1 MVGNKIVIIVML
13 IMIHYG
19 SDFCNSQNKNEFT
32 KQFNLV
38 NPAKFN
44 ENKQGVMVEGY
55 VKDKMSKTLIPEIS
69 ININND
75 YPIATTDKKGFFQA
89 NIGYHKVFTIFAVG
103 PDICSSNVTID
114 ATGKDTVF
122 LILETKP
129 SGKII
134 GKVINEQKE
143 LIPNAMV
150 RFTTSNLLKNF
161 TTDSR
166 GEFVIENIDPET
178 SQFQMYI
185 FADGYIES
193 DLKNMKFPTGK
204 RELALDI
211 ELNKQDIITIAG
223 EVIDNSDKPIEGAV
237 VSYGVFDNWKQY
249 KATTT
254 DCNGQFLLKNIQLV
268 TDYNPKDD
276 NLVFFARSSGYAP
289 AWYKLKSSQDTV
301 LHIFLPPS
309 HYVSGRIVDTE
320 GNVIRNTQIS
330 VMAYP
335 AMKNIVQKDW
345 IFNMWQHY
353 YFPDDEGRFK
363 IEDLP
368 AEEVVFSIFGK
379 GYTSIHYS
387 KLPLDRDDLV
397 VTLQHSG
404 VVTGKVIDDQT
415 GEPIHSF
422 KVKIDRLKNNPE
434 TRIYFP
440 LGYFKPGVTF
450 NSADGYFTITELDLG
465 QNLRIIVKADGYS
478 EQEIE
483 PVPVCLPPVKEKDK
497 LVFRMKKSYAS
508 D

>member
-1 MVGNKIVIIVML
+1 MIGKKIIIIIVML
-13 IMIHYG
+13 IMIQWSYY
-19 SDFCNSQNKNEFT
+19 FCNSQNKNEVT
-32 KQFNLV
+32 KQINLV
-38 NPAKFN
+38 NPVNPAESN

-204 RELALDI
+204 R
-211 ELNKQDIITIAG
+211 TC
-223 EVIDNSDKPIEGAV
+223 
-237 VSYGVFDNWKQY
+237 
-249 KATTT
+249 T
-254 DCNGQFLLKNIQLV
+254 
-268 TDYNPKDD
+268 
-276 NLVFFARSSGYAP
+276 
-289 AWYKLKSSQDTV
+289 
-301 LHIFLPPS
+301 
-309 HYVSGRIVDTE
+309 
-320 GNVIRNTQIS
+320 
-330 VMAYP
+330 
-335 AMKNIVQKDW
+335 
-345 IFNMWQHY
+345 
-353 YFPDDEGRFK
+353 
-363 IEDLP
+363 
-368 AEEVVFSIFGK
+368 
-379 GYTSIHYS
+379 
-387 KLPLDRDDLV
+387 
-397 VTLQHSG
+397 
-404 VVTGKVIDDQT
+404 
-415 GEPIHSF
+415 
-422 KVKIDRLKNNPE
+422 
-434 TRIYFP
+434 
-440 LGYFKPGVTF
+440 
-450 NSADGYFTITELDLG
+450 
-465 QNLRIIVKADGYS
+465 
-478 EQEIE
+478 
-483 PVPVCLPPVKEKDK
+483 
-497 LVFRMKKSYAS
+497 
-508 D
+508 